1 MTMLQNLSLFFVTI
15 SLMQLQKDWQKELI
29 AKKKKQK
36 RKTITFNKT
45 SNMKTLK
52 DRILLHQEPF
62 IRGLC
67 QQELP
72 PEK

>member
-1 MTMLQNLSLFFVTI
+1 
-15 SLMQLQKDWQKELI
+15 
-29 AKKKKQK
+29 
-36 RKTITFNKT
+36 
-45 SNMKTLK
+45 MKTLK

>member
-1 MTMLQNLSLFFVTI
+1 
-15 SLMQLQKDWQKELI
+15 
-29 AKKKKQK
+29 
-36 RKTITFNKT
+36 
-45 SNMKTLK
+45 MKTLK

-72 PEK
+72 PGEVTAILANALIHIKE

>member
-1 MTMLQNLSLFFVTI
+1 
-15 SLMQLQKDWQKELI
+15 
-29 AKKKKQK
+29 
-36 RKTITFNKT
+36 
-45 SNMKTLK
+45 MKTLK

-72 PEK
+72 PEKKQPFWQMH

>member
-1 MTMLQNLSLFFVTI
+1 
-15 SLMQLQKDWQKELI
+15 
-29 AKKKKQK
+29 
-36 RKTITFNKT
+36 
-45 SNMKTLK
+45 MKTLK

-72 PEK
+72 LEK